1 MTFLP
6 IVDRELRVAARRHA
20 TYSMRLAV
28 ALVAIVIGVF
38 VYLAGVK
45 LPKTVTARHI
55 FTGLSAVGL
64 FYGLAAGRRFT
75 ADCISEE
82 KREGTL
88 GLLFLTHLKGYDVIL
103 GKLAATSLN
112 GFFCLL
118 AIFPVIAVPVLMGGI
133 TSGEFWRMVLVLL
146 NTFLFSLA
154 IGVFASVLS
163 WNPRRAMG
171 ANFLWLLL
179 IAGGLPACAGIIA
192 YFTPS
197 HIFVQ
202 EMLYPCPGFSFYLV
216 EDVNYRAHTQDFW
229 WSAAIIHAL
238 TWMLVGLSSSIV
250 MRSWHDQPSEKGK
263 LQWREWWE
271 RLVYGT
277 AQRRK
282 SLRKR
287 LLGVNPFYWLASR
300 AWFKPVGVWVALAFV
315 GCWWLYLR
323 IALHFDWFDESFC
336 FATALLLNCLL
347 KLWIAVETGQRLAE
361 DQKIG
366 ALELLLSTP
375 LNTRDIVR
383 GQWLSLRR
391 QFLWPLLL
399 VVAIEL
405 FLVIAVPNHNLQFD
419 HRIRAFGVAGL
430 VFLALDS
437 VALFWVAMATALVAK
452 SPNQASVSTVL
463 RVLVAPWIAFG
474 MISAL
479 MNLWVFT
486 VAGASF
492 GWNFYLTVW
501 VVLSVLADLG
511 FGLPAWWRLRNRFRE
526 LALKRVV
533 RT

>member
-6 IVDRELRVAARRHA
+6 IVERELRVASRRHA

-28 ALVAIVIGVF
+28 ALVAIVIGIF
-38 VYLAGVK
+38 VYLAGVR
-45 LPKTVTARHI
+45 LPKATAARHI

-64 FYGLAAGRRFT
+64 LYGLAAGRRFT
-75 ADCISEE
+75 ADCVSEE

-118 AIFPVIAVPVLMGGI
+118 AIFPVIAIPLLMGGV

-179 IAGGLPACAGIIA
+179 IAGGLPACAAVIA
-192 YFTPS
+192 YFTPA
-197 HIFVQ
+197 HVFVP

-216 EDVNYRAHTQDFW
+216 EDVNYRARTQDFW
-229 WSAAIIHAL
+229 WSAAIIHTL
-238 TWMLVGLSSSIV
+238 TWLLVALSSSIV
-250 MRSWHDQPSEKGK
+250 MRTWHDQPGEKGK
-263 LQWREWWE
+263 LRWRERWE
-271 RLVYGT
+271 RLVFG
-277 AQRRK
+277 APHRRR

-287 LLGVNPFYWLASR
+287 LLNVNPFLWLASR
-300 AWFKPVGVWVALAFV
+300 AWFKPFGVWVAVAFV
-315 GCWWLYLR
+315 AGWWLYLR
-323 IALHFDWFDESFC
+323 FSLKFDWSDENFC

-375 LNTRDIVR
+375 LSTRDIVR

-391 QFLWPLLL
+391 QFLRPLLL
-399 VVAIEL
+399 VLAIEL
-405 FLVIAVPNHNLQFD
+405 FLVIAIPRHTFQTDN
-419 HRIRAFGVAGL
+419 RIRAFGIGGLIFL
-430 VFLALDS
+430 VFDL
-437 VALFWVAMATALVAK
+437 VALFWVAMATALVSK
-452 SPNQASVSTVL
+452 SPNHASVSTVL
-463 RVLVAPWIAFG
+463 RVLIAPWIVFG
-474 MISAL
+474 MIAAL
-479 MNLWVFT
+479 MNLWTFT
-486 VAGASF
+486 MKTDKF
-492 GWNFYLTVW
+492 GWGFYLTLW
-501 VVLSVLADLG
+501 IVLSLFADLG
-511 FGLPAWWRLRNRFRE
+511 FGIPAWWRLRNSFRE
-526 LALKRVV
+526 LALRRAV
-533 RT
+533 RA